1 MEIQKLLTTKELAKY
16 LGIGESTL
24 LQYRFDG
31 TGPAYIKLG
40 HLVGPTKLKNF
51 VGDIW
56 AVCFITLMYQIRIF
70 VTLPH

>member
-40 HLVGPTKLKNF
+40 HLVRYRTSDVEAWLAKRTEQADK
-51 VGDIW
+51 
-56 AVCFITLMYQIRIF
+56 
-70 VTLPH
+70 

>member
-40 HLVGPTKLKNF
+40 HLVRYKISDVEAWLAKRTEQADK
-51 VGDIW
+51 
-56 AVCFITLMYQIRIF
+56 
-70 VTLPH
+70 

>member
-1 MEIQKLLTTKELAKY
+1 MEQQKLLTTKELAKY

-40 HLVGPTKLKNF
+40 HLVRYKISDVEAWLAGRTEKAEK
-51 VGDIW
+51 
-56 AVCFITLMYQIRIF
+56 
-70 VTLPH
+70 

>member
-40 HLVGPTKLKNF
+40 HLVRYTISDVEAWLAKRTEQADK
-51 VGDIW
+51 
-56 AVCFITLMYQIRIF
+56 
-70 VTLPH
+70 